1 MDGYGLVLLSEMVEK
16 VGEDKVRN
24 ILSNFSCPMNKDVEY
39 FLQSKAL
46 PMVTQNKCPV
56 HLVFASYRKEPV
68 LVGYY
73 AVCVKTIEIQKGTIN
88 RKLYDKLQKFDEG
101 DSLSKEKI
109 VMSAQ
114 LIAQLGKNYLN
125 GYNKLITGDELLQL
139 ACDEISM
146 VLKNVGGKVV
156 YLECEPIEKLK
167 SFYINNGFKI
177 FNIRQMDRDEVELT
191 GGKLY
196 LQMLKY
202 MDPFKK

>member
-1 MDGYGLVLLSEMVEK
+1 
-16 VGEDKVRN
+16 
-24 ILSNFSCPMNKDVEY
+24 
-39 FLQSKAL
+39 
-46 PMVTQNKCPV
+46 
-56 HLVFASYRKEPV
+56 
-68 LVGYY
+68 
-73 AVCVKTIEIQKGTIN
+73 
-88 RKLYDKLQKFDEG
+88 
-101 DSLSKEKI
+101 
-109 VMSAQ
+109 MSAP